1 MNLTDYIQG
10 HRKGKDAHRIEREAM
25 RDAFLTEALEGFE
38 AVSGDHAEA
47 IRQMQQ
53 NIAVRSQPKG
63 RSVTF
68 WFSMAASIA
77 LVIGFGWYFLLHETP
92 PATIFSE
99 APPSAAIPADSL
111 TRNEIIAMAES
122 TEKVNVT
129 EPAVQ
134 NRAISSKILY
144 SPQLEEDIE
153 IMNDNVSIEVEMIK
167 EDKDEDALEPII
179 AHSLRDTRQVQGK
192 VVDKTGEP
200 LPGATIIVK
209 NTANGVVT
217 DVNGEFSLKAD
228 DQTILQ
234 ASFVGYETQELVADT
249 SKLLIAMNESKSDL
263 EEVIVVGYGTRRKAS
278 ETGSISVVPEQ
289 LQKIVPEPVI
299 GRRAYQKYLR
309 ENIVRPVD
317 GACLGVKGKVQVRFS
332 VDAAGRPYNF
342 QITGKLCDDAD
353 GEAKRLI
360 MEGCDWTQGNTEA
373 TVTVEFR

>member
-10 HRKGKDAHRIEREAM
+10 RRKGKEAHRIEHEAM
-25 RDAFLTEALEGFE
+25 RDAFLSEALEGFE
-38 AVSGDHAEA
+38 MVPGDHAEA

-53 NIAVRSQPKG
+53 NIAGRSQPKG

-92 PATIFSE
+92 PVTIISE
-99 APPSAAIPADSL
+99 ALPADILADSL
-111 TRNEIIAMAES
+111 KRNEVIAMAEP
-122 TEKVNVT
+122 TEKVNEKET
-129 EPAVQ
+129 AVQ
-134 NRAISSKILY
+134 KKAMSNKILY
-144 SPQLEEDIE
+144 SSHLESDME
-153 IMNDNVSIEVEMIK
+153 IMNDNVRIEVEIMK

-179 AHSLRDTRQVQGK
+179 AHSVRDTQQVQGK
-192 VVDKTGEP
+192 VVDETGEP
-200 LPGATIIVK
+200 LPGAIIIVK
-209 NTANGVVT
+209 NTAKAVVT

-234 ASFVGYETQELVADT
+234 ASFVGYETLELVVDT

-263 EEVIVVGYGTRRKAS
+263 DEVIVVGYGIQRKHN
-278 ETGSISVVPEQ
+278 ETGSISVVPKQ

-309 ENIVRPVD
+309 ENVVRPVD
-317 GACLGVKGKVQVRFS
+317 GACLGVKGKVRVRFS
-332 VDAAGRPYNF
+332 VNAEGKPYNF
-342 QITGKLCDDAD
+342 QLTGKQCDDIVR
-353 GEAKRLI
+353 EAIRLI
-360 MEGCDWTQGNTEA
+360 TEGCDWTQGNTEA